1 MNDQQSN
8 LTSAA
13 ADAVVTPVKRE
24 PIAFEPIAFEH
35 ADARGRPVRT
45 P

>member
-13 ADAVVTPVKRE
+13 ADAVVTTVKRE
-24 PIAFEPIAFEH
+24 PIACSLEH